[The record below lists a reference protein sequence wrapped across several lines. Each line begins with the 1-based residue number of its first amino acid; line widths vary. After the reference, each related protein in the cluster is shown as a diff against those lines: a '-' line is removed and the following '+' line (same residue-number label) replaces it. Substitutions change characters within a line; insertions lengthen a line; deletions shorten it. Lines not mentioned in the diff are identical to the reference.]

1 MAQLFAAVGAAV
13 KGATLS
19 QVLAAGGSVVSAAGS
34 IASGNAQK
42 ATADFQARQLDAQA
56 TAERA
61 SASLEAEQEAKQK
74 RLVASRARA
83 VAAASG
89 GGQDIGLLGEIEEE
103 GTYRQMLAT
112 WGGEERAKGRQAQAA
127 AARMEGKAFRR
138 AGFLAGAKTLLAGGA
153 SFMERYG

>member
-1 MAQLFAAVGAAV
+1 MAQLFAAAVGAI
-13 KGATLS
+13 KGATLG

-42 ATADFQARQLDAQA
+42 ASADFQARQLEAQA
-56 TAERA
+56 TAER
-61 SASLEAEQEAKQK
+61 
-74 RLVASRARA
+74 
-83 VAAASG
+83 G
-89 GGQDIGLLGEIEEE
+89 GGQDIGLLGDIEEE

-127 AARMEGKAFRR
+127 AARMEGKAYKR
-138 AGFLAGAKTLLAGGA
+138 AGFLAGAKTLMAGGS